1 MAIINNTPMVMG
13 GGGGSSSGKKYKL
26 KNVTIPTTITN
37 SNGTIN
43 VEVQQNEYMTSFW
56 QWLWENSCPGMWEL
70 IVTAN
75 FGTLS
80 QYGLTPSY
88 PYKTV
93 FTLGMPATINF
104 ATNESY
110 DPKNNSYE
118 SVVLNNAQVLAA
130 TNRLT
135 FNLSDLS
142 FRKDMPSK
150 EGFITSKRQNLVS
163 DISKLT
169 IEVRIMVLEESEE

>member
-1 MAIINNTPMVMG
+1 MAFINNTPMIV
-13 GGGGSSSGKKYKL
+13 GGGGSSPGKKYKL

-37 SNGTIN
+37 NSGTIN
-43 VEVQQNEYMTSFW
+43 VEVQPNEYMTTFW
-56 QWLWENSCPGMWEL
+56 QWLYENSCPGMWEL
-70 IVTAN
+70 IVTPN

-88 PYKTV
+88 PFKTV
-93 FTLGMPATINF
+93 FSLGMPATINF

-110 DPKNNSYE
+110 DPKNDAYE
-118 SVVLNNAQVLAA
+118 SVVLNNAQVIAA

-135 FNLSDLS
+135 FELSNLS
-142 FRKDMPSK
+142 FIKVMPSK
-150 EGFITSKRQNLVS
+150 EGYLISKRDTLIS

>member
-13 GGGGSSSGKKYKL
+13 GGGSSSGKKYKL
-26 KNVTIPTTITN
+26 KTVTIPTTITDN
-37 SNGTIN
+37 NGIIK
-43 VEVQQNEYMTSFW
+43 VDVQPNEYMTTFW
-56 QWLWENSCPGMWEL
+56 QWLWENSSPGMWEL

-75 FGTLS
+75 FGTPS

-93 FTLGMPATINF
+93 FTLGTNAVINF
-104 ATNESY
+104 STNESY
-110 DPKNNSYE
+110 DPKNESYE
-118 SVVLNNAQVLAA
+118 SVVLNNAEVIAA

-135 FNLSDLS
+135 FNMSNLS
-142 FRKDMPSK
+142 FRKIMPDK
-150 EGFITSKRQNLVS
+150 NGLISKRQPFVS

>member
-1 MAIINNTPMVMG
+1 MAIINNTPMVI
-13 GGGGSSSGKKYKL
+13 GGGGSSPGKKYTL

-37 SNGTIN
+37 NSGTIN
-43 VEVQQNEYMTSFW
+43 VEVQQNEYMTTFW
-56 QWLWENSCPGMWEL
+56 QWLWENSSPGMWEL
-70 IVTAN
+70 IVTPN

-110 DPKNNSYE
+110 DPKNDAYE
-118 SVVLNNAQVLAA
+118 SVVLNNAQVIAG

-135 FNLSDLS
+135 FSLSNLS
-142 FRKDMPSK
+142 FRKIMPTK
-150 EGFITSKRQNLVS
+150 EGYMTSKRQTLIS

-169 IEVRIMVLEESEE
+169 IEVRIMVLEESEA

>member
-1 MAIINNTPMVMG
+1 MAFINNTPMIV
-13 GGGGSSSGKKYKL
+13 GGGGSSPGKKYKL

-37 SNGTIN
+37 NSGTIN
-43 VEVQQNEYMTSFW
+43 VEVQPNEYMTTFW
-56 QWLWENSCPGMWEL
+56 QWLYENSCPGMWEL
-70 IVTAN
+70 IVTPN
-75 FGTLS
+75 SGTLS

-104 ATNESY
+104 ATNETY
-110 DPKNNSYE
+110 DPKNDSYE

-130 TNRLT
+130 TNKLT
-135 FNLSDLS
+135 FDLSNLS
-142 FRKDMPSK
+142 FRKVMPDKS
-150 EGFITSKRQNLVS
+150 GLLTSKRQILIS